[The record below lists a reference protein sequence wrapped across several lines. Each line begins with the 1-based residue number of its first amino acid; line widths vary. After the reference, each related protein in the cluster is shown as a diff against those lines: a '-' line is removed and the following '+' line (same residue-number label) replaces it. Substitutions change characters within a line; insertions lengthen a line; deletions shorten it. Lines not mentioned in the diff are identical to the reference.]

1 MTSGESITEDVKIEE
16 ISPPRPSVKVDCILS
31 YLRDFVT
38 SEAPQKCFGWENGI
52 PPPLRP

>member
-38 SEAPQKCFGWENGI
+38 SEAPQKCFG
-52 PPPLRP
+52 